1 MRVMELSG
9 GWGLENIRLGT
20 RPDPRPGPGQVL
32 VRMGA
37 ASVNYRDRVV
47 LERGYGR
54 LSGQLPLII
63 LSDGAGHVVETGPGV
78 HRVAVGDLVCPIIMP
93 GWLSGPLKQ
102 EHREALLGGPRDG
115 VMAECMV
122 ANEADLVKAPAFYT
136 AEQAATLPCAAL
148 TAWTAL
154 SGAGVTAGDV
164 VATQGTG
171 GVSLFA
177 LQFAR
182 AMGARTLVTSGS
194 PEKLARA
201 QALGADFA
209 IDYRA
214 TPEWA
219 RALREL
225 VPAGADLVIE
235 VGGSETLAQSLRAVR
250 IGGTVALIGRGPRSR
265 PRGDAKHP
273 PARRDPGLARR
284 LRGDGARDRSA
295 SSAAGDRR
303 AALCFRGGRRRRR
316 GDRRGPAFRQDLHQL
331 LSLRQERVRA
341 PQQAASVLV

>member
-1 MRVMELSG
+1 MRVMELADE
-9 GWGLENIRLGT
+9 WGLDHIRLGT
-20 RPDPRPGPGQVL
+20 RPDPKPGPGEV
-32 VRMGA
+32 VIRMAA

-250 IGGTVALIGRGPRSR
+250 IGGTVALIGV
-265 PRGDAKHP
+265 
-273 PARRDPGLARR
+273 LT
-284 LRGDGARDRSA
+284 GAA
-295 SSAAGDRR
+295 
-303 AALCFRGGRRRRR
+303 AALDLGRVVTQSIRLQGVTLGSRD
-316 GDRRGPAFRQDLHQL
+316 GFEAM
-331 LSLRQERVRA
+331 VRA
-341 PQQAASVLV
+341 IEAHRLLPAIDERRYAFAEAGAAVAAIGAGRHFGKICINF